1 LAEHF
6 AMIFLAV
13 CAGIAL
19 GLLLQA
25 MLAWRIRL
33 ALAGQALGV
42 GALALGALAIAAL
55 TGYWSLRWGPGAL
68 LAAAASLAVTRLVAT
83 FVAARRA

>member
-1 LAEHF
+1 
-6 AMIFLAV
+6 MIFLAV

-55 TGYWSLRWGPGAL
+55 AGYWSLRWGPGAL

-83 FVAARRA
+83 FVAVRRA